1 MKDFL
6 GKRFGFISVVSV
18 GLISLVIGIMLSARL
33 DITTQTSAEDLWE
46 EGRPTLVSATPSLR
60 PGSFAELAKQADPA
74 VVNISTTQVVK
85 QPHMD
90 PQFRSPFEDFFGDE
104 FFDKFFG
111 DGRKREFRTQSLGSG
126 FVINKEGFIITNNH
140 VIENAEEIIVK
151 LSSGKEYE
159 AEIIGTDSRT
169 DLALVKI
176 EADAELPIIPLADSD
191 DIQIGDW
198 VVAIG
203 NPFGLSHTVTA
214 GIVSAKGRVIGM
226 GPYDNFIQTDA
237 SINPGNSG
245 GPLLNIKGEVVGI
258 NTAII
263 ASGQGI
269 GFAIPINMAK
279 NIILQLKQ
287 KGKVTRGW
295 LGVGIQEVTNE
306 LAQSFGLDEK
316 TGALISSV
324 REGDPA
330 SKYGIEVGDII
341 IEFDGKEIKEYKDL
355 PRVVSNTVPGE
366 KVSVKILRNGKEKT
380 LKVVVGEMKE
390 EELAKEEKTGE
401 KKRFG
406 LRVQDITP
414 NLSRQ
419 FGLEDVEGAIVVSVA
434 PGSSADKAGIRPKD
448 MIRKV
453 NGSVIGNFED
463 YEGAIKKIKKGDV
476 VRFLL
481 ERNGSSLF
489 VAIKAED

>member
-1 MKDFL
+1 MRDFL
-6 GKRFGFISVVSV
+6 GKRFGLISVVSV

-33 DITTQTSAEDLWE
+33 DITTQTSAEELWK
-46 EGRPTLVSATPSLR
+46 EGRPTLVAATPSLR

-85 QPHMD
+85 H
-90 PQFRSPFEDFFGDE
+90 PQMGPRPKSPFEDFFGDE

-111 DGRKREFRTQSLGSG
+111 DGPKREFRSRSLGSG
-126 FVINKEGFIITNNH
+126 FIINKEGFIITNNH

-159 AEIIGTDSRT
+159 AEIIGADPRT
-169 DLALVKI
+169 DLALIKI
-176 EADAELPIIPLADSD
+176 EADVDLPIIPLADSD
-191 DIQIGDW
+191 QILTGDW

-214 GIVSAKGRVIGM
+214 GIISAKGRVIGM

-306 LAQSFGLDEK
+306 LAQSFELDEK
-316 TGALISSV
+316 KGALISSV

-341 IEFDGKEIKEYKDL
+341 IEFDGKEIKDYKDL

-390 EELAKEEKTGE
+390 DALAKEEKTG
-401 KKRFG
+401 KAKRFG

-419 FGLEDVEGAIVVSVA
+419 FGLEDTEGAIVVSVD

-453 NGSVIGNFED
+453 NGLVINNLED
-463 YEGAIKKIKKGDV
+463 YERAIKKAKKGDV
-476 VRFLL
+476 VRLLL

-489 VAIKAED
+489 VAMKAED

>member
-1 MKDFL
+1 MRKKI
-6 GKRFGFISVVSV
+6 GKRFGYISVVMV
-18 GLISLVIGIMLSARL
+18 GLVSLGLGIVLNARF
-33 DITTQTSAEDLWE
+33 DVTTQTIAKDLWM
-46 EGRPTLVSATPSLR
+46 EGKPTLVSAAPSLR
-60 PGSFAELAKQADPA
+60 PDSFADLAKKSDPA

-85 QPHMD
+85 QPHLG

-111 DGRKREFRTQSLGSG
+111 ETPKREFRTQSLGSG
-126 FVINKEGFIITNNH
+126 FIVNDEGYIITNNH
-140 VIENAEEIIVK
+140 VIENAEEIIIK
-151 LSSGKEYE
+151 LSTGKEYE
-159 AEIIGTDSRT
+159 AEIVGTDPRT
-169 DLALVKI
+169 DLALIKI
-176 EADAELPIIPLADSD
+176 EVAIDLPLIPLGDSD
-191 DIQIGDW
+191 SLQIGDW

-245 GPLLNIKGEVVGI
+245 GPLLNTKGEVVGI

-287 KGKVTRGW
+287 EGKVTRGW

-306 LAQSFGLDEK
+306 LAQSFGLGEK
-316 TGALISSV
+316 KGALISSV

-341 IEFDGKEIKEYKDL
+341 IEFDGEEIGDYKDL
-355 PRVVSNTVPGE
+355 PRVVSNTLPGKE
-366 KVSVKILRNGKEKT
+366 VVVKVLRDGKEKS

-390 EELAKEEKTGE
+390 EEVAKEERVGE
-401 KKRFG
+401 AERFG
-406 LRVQDITP
+406 LRVQEITP

-419 FGLEDVEGAIVVSVA
+419 FGIEETAGAIVVGVE
-434 PGSSADKAGIRPKD
+434 PGSSGDKAGIRPKD
-448 MIRKV
+448 IIKQV
-453 NGSVIGNFED
+453 NGTEVKNLED
-463 YEGAIKKIKKGDV
+463 YEGAIEKVKGGEV

-481 ERNGSSLF
+481 ERNGNSLF
-489 VAIKAED
+489 VALKAED

>member
-1 MKDFL
+1 MRDFL
-6 GKRFGFISVVSV
+6 GKRFGLISVVSV

-33 DITTQTSAEDLWE
+33 DITTQTSAEELWK
-46 EGRPTLVSATPSLR
+46 EGRPTLVAATPSLR

-85 QPHMD
+85 H
-90 PQFRSPFEDFFGDE
+90 PQMGPRSKSPFEDFFGDE

-111 DGRKREFRTQSLGSG
+111 DGPKREFRSRSLGSG
-126 FVINKEGFIITNNH
+126 FIINKEGFIITNNH

-159 AEIIGTDSRT
+159 AEIIGADPRT
-169 DLALVKI
+169 DLALIKI
-176 EADAELPIIPLADSD
+176 EADVDLPIIPLADSD
-191 DIQIGDW
+191 QILTGDW

-214 GIVSAKGRVIGM
+214 GIISAKGRVIGM

-306 LAQSFGLDEK
+306 LAQSFELDEK
-316 TGALISSV
+316 KGALISSV

-341 IEFDGKEIKEYKDL
+341 IEFDGKEIKDYKDL

-390 EELAKEEKTGE
+390 DALAKEEKTG
-401 KKRFG
+401 KAKRFG

-419 FGLEDVEGAIVVSVA
+419 FGLEDTEGAIVVSVD

-453 NGSVIGNFED
+453 NGLVINNLED
-463 YEGAIKKIKKGDV
+463 YERAIKKAKKGDV
-476 VRFLL
+476 VRLLL

-489 VAIKAED
+489 VAMKAED

>member
-1 MKDFL
+1 MRNYL
-6 GKRFGFISVVSV
+6 SKRFGLISVLSV
-18 GLISLVIGIMLSARL
+18 GFISLVIGITLSARL
-33 DITTQTSAEDLWE
+33 DIMSQTSAEDLWM
-46 EGRPTLVSATPSLR
+46 EGKPTVVSTVATLR
-60 PGSFAELAKQADPA
+60 PDSFAELARQADPA

-85 QPHMD
+85 SPHLG

-111 DGRKREFRTQSLGSG
+111 DEPKREFRSQSLGSG
-126 FVINKEGFIITNNH
+126 FIINKEGFIITNNH
-140 VIENAEEIIVK
+140 VVENAEEIIVK
-151 LSSGKEYE
+151 LSNGKEYA
-159 AEIIGTDSRT
+159 AEIIGTDPRT

-176 EADAELPIIPLADSD
+176 EEDADLPIIPLADSD
-191 DIQIGDW
+191 AIRIGDW

-245 GPLLNIKGEVVGI
+245 GPLLNIAGEVVGI

-287 KGKVTRGW
+287 SGKVTRGW

-306 LAQSFGLDEK
+306 LAQSFGLGEK
-316 TGALISSV
+316 KGALISSV

-330 SKYGIEVGDII
+330 AKYGIKVGDII
-341 IEFDGKEIKEYKDL
+341 IEFNGEEIKEYKDL
-355 PRVVSNTVPGE
+355 PRIVSNTVPGE
-366 KVSVKILRNGKEKT
+366 EVAVKVLRDGKEKT
-380 LKVVVGEMKE
+380 IMVVVGEMKE
-390 EELAKEEKTGE
+390 EELAKEEKPG
-401 KKRFG
+401 KAQRFG
-406 LRVQDITP
+406 LRVEDITP

-419 FGLEDVEGAIVVSVA
+419 FGLEATEGAIVVSVD
-434 PGSSADKAGIRPKD
+434 PGSASDKAGIRPKD
-448 MIRKV
+448 MIRQV
-453 NGSVIGNFED
+453 NGSVIKNLKD
-463 YEGAIKKIKKGDV
+463 YEEAIKKIEKDDV

-481 ERNGSSLF
+481 ERGGNSLF
-489 VAIKAED
+489 VAIKAEE

>member
-18 GLISLVIGIMLSARL
+18 GLVSLVIGVMLSARL
-33 DITTQTSAEDLWE
+33 DITTQTSAEELWK

-85 QPHMD
+85 H
-90 PQFRSPFEDFFGDE
+90 PQMGGPKPRSPFEDFFGDE

-111 DGRKREFRTQSLGSG
+111 DGPKREFRSQSLGSG
-126 FVINKEGFIITNNH
+126 FIINKEGFIITNNH

-159 AEIIGTDSRT
+159 AEIIGTDPRT
-169 DLALVKI
+169 DLALIKI

-191 DIQIGDW
+191 QILIGDW

-245 GPLLNIKGEVVGI
+245 GPLLNVKGEVVGI

-279 NIILQLKQ
+279 TIILQLKQ

-306 LAQSFGLDEK
+306 LAQSF
-316 TGALISSV
+316 
-324 REGDPA
+324 
-330 SKYGIEVGDII
+330 
-341 IEFDGKEIKEYKDL
+341 
-355 PRVVSNTVPGE
+355 
-366 KVSVKILRNGKEKT
+366 
-380 LKVVVGEMKE
+380 
-390 EELAKEEKTGE
+390 
-401 KKRFG
+401 
-406 LRVQDITP
+406 
-414 NLSRQ
+414 
-419 FGLEDVEGAIVVSVA
+419 
-434 PGSSADKAGIRPKD
+434 
-448 MIRKV
+448 
-453 NGSVIGNFED
+453 
-463 YEGAIKKIKKGDV
+463 
-476 VRFLL
+476 
-481 ERNGSSLF
+481 
-489 VAIKAED
+489 

>member
-1 MKDFL
+1 MRNFL

-33 DITTQTSAEDLWE
+33 DITTQTSAEDLWK

-85 QPHMD
+85 HPQMG

-111 DGRKREFRTQSLGSG
+111 DGPKREFRSQSLGSG

-169 DLALVKI
+169 DLALIKI
-176 EADAELPIIPLADSD
+176 EADADLPIIPLADSD
-191 DIQIGDW
+191 QILIGDW

-316 TGALISSV
+316 KGALISSV

-390 EELAKEEKTGE
+390 DALAKEEKTGE
-401 KKRFG
+401 ATA
-406 LRVQDITP
+406 VWI
-414 NLSRQ
+414 
-419 FGLEDVEGAIVVSVA
+419 
-434 PGSSADKAGIRPKD
+434 AGT
-448 MIRKV
+448 
-453 NGSVIGNFED
+453 G
-463 YEGAIKKIKKGDV
+463 YHA
-476 VRFLL
+476 
-481 ERNGSSLF
+481 
-489 VAIKAED
+489 

>member
-1 MKDFL
+1 MRNFS
-6 GKRFGFISVVSV
+6 GKRFGVISLALV
-18 GLISLVIGIMLSARL
+18 GLISLIFGVMLSARL
-33 DITTQTSAEDLWE
+33 DIMSQTSAEELWM
-46 EGRPTLVSATPSLR
+46 EGRPTVVSTVSTLR
-60 PGSFAELAKQADPA
+60 PDSFAEIARQADPA

-85 QPHMD
+85 HPQMG

-111 DGRKREFRTQSLGSG
+111 DEPKREFRSQSLGSG
-126 FVINKEGFIITNNH
+126 FIINKEGFIITNNH
-140 VIENAEEIIVK
+140 VVENAEEIIIK
-151 LSSGKEYE
+151 LSNGKEYE
-159 AEIIGTDSRT
+159 AEIIGTDPRT
-169 DLALVKI
+169 DLALIKI
-176 EADAELPIIPLADSD
+176 EADADLPIIPLADSD
-191 DIQIGDW
+191 AIQIGDW

-306 LAQSFGLDEK
+306 LAQSFGLGEK
-316 TGALISSV
+316 KGALISSI

-330 SKYGIEVGDII
+330 SKYGIKVGDII
-341 IEFDGKEIKEYKDL
+341 IEFDGKGIKEYKDL
-355 PRVVSNTVPGE
+355 PRVVSNTVPGK
-366 KVSVKILRNGKEKT
+366 KVSIKVLRKGKEKT
-380 LKVVVGEMKE
+380 LTVVVGEMRE
-390 EELAKEEKTGE
+390 EELVKEEKAGE
-401 KKRFG
+401 AQRFG

-419 FGLEDVEGAIVVSVA
+419 FGLEDTKGAIVVSVD
-434 PGSSADKAGIRPKD
+434 PGSSSDKAGIRPKD
-448 MIRKV
+448 MIRQL
-453 NGSVIGNFED
+453 NGSVIKNLKD
-463 YEGAIKKIKKGDV
+463 YEKAIKKIKKGDV

-481 ERNGSSLF
+481 ERNGNSLF